1 MIQFSLSWLH
11 AQLEPSGKAPANLLE
26 WYLDLDANQSE
37 RLAPYLTEPPG
48 KVTKAYILRADPK
61 DPDLAAMK
69 VIDVHAGNQGDF
81 PFNQASGPRS
91 PAIGP
96 VVKRTKSK
104 VKIAPTDV
112 IATSTLKH
120 FKAVAEAGDAWSPF
134 FAEAHDI
141 LTRPKLA
148 WNGEIISDPHPNAYQ
163 TAVQVIDE
171 TETVFVSIEDSKE
184 RRPGQVPEYAIY
196 LQGILAETKYATN
209 TAPALPETR
218 CALTGITGICY
229 ANGLAGARVNLS
241 NVDRPGAFPGVTT
254 DNAGKRFAISRQAC
268 DLLYIFRFHLLP
280 KLLAEVGGSRA
291 LVLPTFLSSRKAFQK
306 KIANYIKKLNS
317 TEIEG
322 AEAGLTRM
330 YLEEETAVAGLHFV
344 WATFGQKMEDV
355 TFQINDV
362 LPSRVLKLQNAWDA
376 YQLQESPFTPRQ
388 LVDRFQDIAWM
399 NAAYYLY
406 RRPGG
411 KAAKAANSHKL
422 RDFVQHLIPHIYR
435 GRKFE
440 NTDRLISEAIDVARY
455 SLRDMRASSGK
466 VKTPF
471 FGLLKEGDNPKRKT
485 STLASTIKA
494 QHQFLRFLISI
505 NLLEMEYNMQNV
517 EFEPLHPFLGE
528 NSGINTPGRRASFI
542 LGLLFGHLV
551 NLQERRK
558 VSVGANAVPIIK
570 NYDLSPRD
578 FSGVLKKIREKLVQY
593 ESDPNSQRK
602 DAESARK
609 KFYISPRARMDK
621 DALIKELGR
630 LASFEVEPDI
640 PKEHLNYY
648 LILGQAFSGDIF
660 YRKSNES
667 KETIQKGDTA

>member
-11 AQLEPSGKAPANLLE
+11 AQLEPSGKAPANLLD

-48 KVTKAYILRADPK
+48 KVTKAYILRANPT
-61 DPDLAAMK
+61 DPDLAAME

-104 VKIAPTDV
+104 VKIAPTEV

-120 FKAVAEAGDAWSPF
+120 FKAVAEAGEAWSPF

-148 WNGEIISDPHPNAYQ
+148 WNGGIISDSHPNAYQ
-163 TAVQVIDE
+163 TAIQVIDE
-171 TETVFVSIEDSKE
+171 TETVFVSIQDAKE

-209 TAPALPETR
+209 TAPAIPETR
-218 CALTGITGICY
+218 CALTGITGTCY

-291 LVLPTFLSSRKAFQK
+291 LVLPTFLSSKKASMFQK
-306 KIANYIKKLNS
+306 KFADYVEKLN
-317 TEIEG
+317 TKDIEG
-322 AEAGLTRM
+322 AEGGLSRM

-355 TFQINDV
+355 TFQMNDV
-362 LPSRVLKLQNAWDA
+362 LPSRIHELKSIWDK
-376 YQLQESPFTPRQ
+376 LRLKGSPFSPDFP
-388 LVDRFQDIAWM
+388 VEKFQQDAWM

-411 KAAKAANSHKL
+411 KAAKMVNSDRLH
-422 RDFVQHLIPHIYR
+422 DFIQYLMVHIYR
-435 GRKFE
+435 GQPFS
-440 NTDRLISEAIDVARY
+440 DSQRLLVEAQDVAQY
-455 SLRDMRASSGK
+455 YLRDMIDNGDFYGMTREGFSKRKGEAYPTLAGFMKAHHLFYQYLTQLDLMTTSPPLN
-466 VKTPF
+466 VTLDALQPF
-471 FGLLKEGDNPKRKT
+471 FGAGTGLDTKDKGSAFIFGILFGRLLTLQQIRGVNVAANALPMVRNYRMHPREERELYQRIVGKLHQYHGDPNAR
-485 STLASTIKA
+485 
-494 QHQFLRFLISI
+494 ISRAHRE
-505 NLLEMEYNMQNV
+505 L
-517 EFEPLHPFLGE
+517 FE
-528 NSGINTPGRRASFI
+528 
-542 LGLLFGHLV
+542 GLL
-551 NLQERRK
+551 
-558 VSVGANAVPIIK
+558 A
-570 NYDLSPRD
+570 
-578 FSGVLKKIREKLVQY
+578 
-593 ESDPNSQRK
+593 
-602 DAESARK
+602 
-609 KFYISPRARMDK
+609 
-621 DALIKELGR
+621 
-630 LASFEVEPDI
+630 
-640 PKEHLNYY
+640 EHLTISNQGASSDLPQADFNYFF
-648 LILGQAFSGDIF
+648 LLGQSATPQIF
-660 YRKSNES
+660 TYEKKES
-667 KETIQKGDTA
+667 TDQGATE